1 MVPAQNTVVPEWLQ
15 IVAAGAPLATL
26 VAALIAAGIAAVT
39 LVQRHRADKRDQW
52 WKRAQWA
59 MDLAINGEL
68 PAKLVGV
75 KALSQL
81 GQSKLLAREEEEFL
95 FEVGAAVQDLV
106 LDTAASESDTGT
118 KSLFRRRK

>member
-1 MVPAQNTVVPEWLQ
+1 
-15 IVAAGAPLATL
+15 
-26 VAALIAAGIAAVT
+26 
-39 LVQRHRADKRDQW
+39 
-52 WKRAQWA
+52 

-68 PAKLVGV
+68 PAKLVGI

-106 LDTAASESDTGT
+106 IDTAASESDTKT